1 MTNNK
6 AEITEFGVVGKLN
19 DEDIHYKEGKQE
31 YGNYLRYKN
40 MNFSINH
47 KFYPLTF
54 EKCVKIV
61 NYKLKKIEKNNL
73 ESK

>member
-1 MTNNK
+1 MSNK
-6 AEITEFGVVGKLN
+6 TEITEFGVVGEL
-19 DEDIHYKEGKQE
+19 DGEPIHYKEGKQE